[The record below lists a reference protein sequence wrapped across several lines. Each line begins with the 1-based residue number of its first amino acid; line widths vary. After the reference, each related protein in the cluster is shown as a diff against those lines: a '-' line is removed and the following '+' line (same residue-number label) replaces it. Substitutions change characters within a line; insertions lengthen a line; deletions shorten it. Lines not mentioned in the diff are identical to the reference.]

1 MPLCVYTPF
10 HISLRHMT
18 VADGLGFWW
27 LKLLTGRL
35 LPDEKVLECKLG
47 GFE

>member
-1 MPLCVYTPF
+1 MPRCVYKPF
-10 HISLRHMT
+10 HISLVLMT

-27 LKLLTGRL
+27 LKQLTARL